1 MYVLAYP
8 EERSWLMSVSL
19 LSRKYSLHF
28 NQLRLRPH
36 DRTLLL
42 IEQRS
47 AKVFMVLCWC
57 PNDSWAVWAW
67 CWRQQEWLMY
77 EKMDHY
83 IHRFSHPKGMGVDD
97 ITLSSSVLT
106 HKTSKPWTCLN
117 VGNNRNDS
125 SLTLMKKVTSYIR
138 QRLL

>member
-47 AKVFMVLCWC
+47 AKVFMVL
-57 PNDSWAVWAW
+57 

-138 QRLL
+138 QRPL